1 MLQPHTFIRCFFIN
15 LILFICFPLTPALL
29 LFFISLFFLSLPIA
43 FYLSFLSLAVLFN
56 RYFLLSFN
64 IFPLSSPRSLSP
76 SPSLTPFEFPH
87 ALLVPSR
94 LDGTLTLHTGLMLML
109 DAWRFVQFAASV
121 SRRIYEASVIHEG
134 SSGHF
139 PDAGLIRMSSLEVV
153 LVTVQDF
160 LPDFS
165 PDVISSAEEDPLLPP
180 SLKP

>member
-1 MLQPHTFIRCFFIN
+1 MLQSHAFIRCFFID
-15 LILFICFPLTPALL
+15 LIFFICFPLTPALL
-29 LFFISLFFLSLPIA
+29 LSFFLSFFLSLPIA

-76 SPSLTPFEFPH
+76 SPSLTPSEFPH

-134 SSGHF
+134 SSGPF
-139 PDAGLIRMSSLEVV
+139 TDAGWSGCRLEKSSLCMPFCLISVRAG
-153 LVTVQDF
+153 LVQKRK
-160 LPDFS
+160 P
-165 PDVISSAEEDPLLPP
+165 PPP
-180 SLKP
+180 SPKP